1 MKKTALQQLIDRLN
15 SLKEDCT
22 DEFGNVHSQ
31 AIVVYG
37 VAIDQATE
45 LLETEREQIEEA
57 YDAGFG
63 KFNSSEQ
70 YYKDTYK

>member
-1 MKKTALQQLIDRLN
+1 MKKTVLQQLIEKWEKYKQKGTATALIWDGFIQ
-15 SLKEDCT
+15 D
-22 DEFGNVHSQ
+22 
-31 AIVVYG
+31 
-37 VAIDQATE
+37 ATE

-70 YYKDTYK
+70 YYEDTYQS